1 MNVAS
6 HSAVDWDTPPFGA
19 LAAAMAASRC
29 GFWTRAMALWRD
41 QFARKRYTELA
52 AFCAAEAALQ
62 SGQYDIADHMLA
74 QLGDPGDYLS
84 DLNARSADIRSNRVA
99 WYGGEADRDMPLE
112 ERASRLLHLALFP
125 EAVRVAINMD
135 SQDTGRMRLMIRGLD
150 GLGAHD
156 AVVQIDNP
164 NADESDQDLSEI
176 IARSCTLVAQL
187 EQPHRDHVAG
197 FIAEHVAGHLVEP
210 ALAAQGARL

>member
-6 HSAVDWDTPPFGA
+6 HSAVDWDAPPFGA

-29 GFWTRAMALWRD
+29 GFWTRAIGLWRD

-74 QLGDPGDYLS
+74 QLGEPGGYLS
-84 DLNARSADIRSNRVA
+84 GLNARSADIRSNRMA
-99 WYGGEADRDMPLE
+99 WYGGETDRDMPPE
-112 ERASRLLHLALFP
+112 ERARRLLDLALFP
-125 EAVRVAINMD
+125 DAVCVAINMD
-135 SQDTGRMRLMIRGLD
+135 AQDAGRTPPMIRGLY
-150 GLGAHD
+150 GLGVHD
-156 AVVQIDNP
+156 AVVKIDDP
-164 NADESDQDLSEI
+164 NADKSDQDVSEM
-176 IARSCTLVAQL
+176 IARSRIVLAQL
-187 EQPHRDHVAG
+187 EQPHRDHVAD
-197 FIAEHVAGHLVEP
+197 FIAEHSAGHLVEP